1 MATWHAPLEFHKN
14 RWNQGTIRSM
24 LYCYTQISISA
35 SNVHYFE
42 PTICGCLEWQE
53 AVLIDPSLNRTEA
66 YLELLDEAGINLK
79 RLELAMNAVIFSP
92 ERQDQEPWP
101 CHPVVKPISWGMWS
115 THTATMTTSVPQAAA
130 SQCVTCF
137 ACSGGSHWSLRLVP
151 SFWGKMSGK
160 EPVSVVEGLH
170 ISQPGG
176 CVFVLPSKILR
187 PEDTAGSWQRKI
199 EEKPS
204 DPPWPWEHIQSWWMI
219 IQFHQESATNP
230 AELTFA
236 VTSPASI
243 ISIACWKS
251 AFAWMCCPIQKI
263 LYFNNK

>member
-1 MATWHAPLEFHKN
+1 MATWHAPLELKQMRSRYNSVHVILLYPDFDFGKQRSLLRAHHLWMP
-14 RWNQGTIRSM
+14 RMAGSSADRPLPESDGGVSGWSWNQSEAPWAGNEC
-24 LYCYTQISISA
+24 CY
-35 SNVHYFE
+35 
-42 PTICGCLEWQE
+42 
-53 AVLIDPSLNRTEA
+53 
-66 YLELLDEAGINLK
+66 
-79 RLELAMNAVIFSP
+79 FSP

-130 SQCVTCF
+130 SQRVTCF
-137 ACSGGSHWSLRLVP
+137 ACSGGSHCSLRLVP

-160 EPVSVVEGLH
+160 EPVSVVEGLQ

-176 CVFVLPSKILR
+176 CVFVLPSKFLK
-187 PEDTAGSWQRKI
+187 PENTAGTWQRKI

-263 LYFNNK
+263 YFNNK